1 MSLAELCVKRPVFA
15 VMLISFLVVL
25 GVFSFRDLGVDLFPK
40 ADPATVTIN
49 IRLPGATSEEVTTQ
63 VVMPLEEVVSTISGL
78 DELSSQATEGS
89 ARITCRFVL
98 EREIESAAQDVRE
111 KVAGAIRRLPQNI
124 LPPVIQKADPDA
136 DAVISIVVAGQK
148 SLRETTEIADKQIK
162 RVLETVDGVGEVSL
176 TGSRERQI
184 RILADAEKLSAHS
197 VTINQLE
204 RAIQS
209 ENVEIPGG
217 RITSGE
223 AEMGVRTLGRIDAIN
238 QFGEII
244 VANVEGTPTRVSDL
258 GRVEDSFAEPRTWN
272 SIDGKEAVTLDV
284 RRQSGTNTVKII
296 SAVKAKLEQIQK
308 SLPAGVTLR
317 IIRDQSV
324 FINASVSSLE
334 EHLLFGSLLASMV
347 VLLFI
352 RNLRSVLIAAVAIPT
367 SIIATFTLLKAM
379 DFTLN
384 NMTLLALTL
393 AVGIVID
400 DAIVVLENIV
410 RYIEEKHYEP
420 KRAAIEATKEITL
433 AVVATTISLV
443 IIFVPIAFMTGYARR
458 YVNQFGWTMAFSIMV
473 SMLVSFT
480 LTPMLSSRLLGRVRR
495 KRGGGENE
503 GLPPPVES
511 YANASDRAKES
522 VSEKSVSEEGVSEAH
537 TSKDSRFFGSLDRAY
552 GRLLQWSLDHRA
564 AVVAV
569 AVATFALTFPLNQM
583 VGRDWIPP
591 DDQSELTLSLNL
603 PEGTSIEGTSRL
615 TTALSERIK
624 QVPEVNFVN
633 PYIHEGLSSHSH
645 IYVRLVDISERELSN
660 LQVAAKIRKITG
672 EYKNLRSKVI
682 IPSALGGG
690 ETFFPIRAVI
700 LGPDFEKAAEISKQV
715 AARMREIP
723 GLLDVEA
730 SLSLNNPEL
739 QVKIDRGR
747 ASDLG
752 VRATD
757 VATAVRLMISGE
769 DQISTYKEG
778 DEQYEVTMQLLPEQQ
793 KDREVLARLMI
804 PSTKVGQV
812 RLDNIA
818 SVEHGM
824 GPSRIER
831 FNRQFQVTVNANNAP
846 DFPLDA
852 AARATTEEIKRVGLP
867 PDFTYRFVGAVKIL
881 DETTTNLIIAFLLA
895 SIFMYM
901 VLAAQFESFLH
912 PFTIM
917 LSLPLSIPF
926 ALLSLW
932 VTGRTLNLWSALGVL
947 LLLGIVKKNGI
958 LQVDYTNKLR
968 AEGFPL
974 REAIIEAN
982 HVRLRPILMTTFAI
996 VAGLIPTAIGI
1007 GAGSAQRSAIAVT
1020 IIGGQSLCLILT
1032 LVVTPVAYSIFAEV
1046 EERRVFQSARARLRR
1061 LRLSAARFFTLL
1073 LR

>member
-1 MSLAELCVKRPVFA
+1 MTLAETCVKRPVFA

-49 IRLPGATSEEVTTQ
+49 VRLPGATSEEVTTQ
-63 VVMPLEEVVSTISGL
+63 VVLPIEEAVSTISGL
-78 DELSSQATEGS
+78 DELNAMVTEGT
-89 ARITCRFVL
+89 ARIMCKFVL
-98 EREIESAAQDVRE
+98 ERDIESAAQDVRE
-111 KVAGAIRRLPQNI
+111 KVAGSLRSLPPNM

-136 DAVISIVVAGQK
+136 DPVVSLVVAGDK
-148 SLRETTEIADKQIK
+148 NLRETTEIADKQIK
-162 RVLETVDGVGEVSL
+162 RVLETVDGVGEVSM
-176 TGSRERQI
+176 TGSRDRQI
-184 RILADAEKLSAHS
+184 RIFADAEKLNAHGI
-197 VTINQLE
+197 TISQLQ
-204 RAIQS
+204 RSIQS
-209 ENVEIPGG
+209 ENVDIPGG
-217 RITSGE
+217 RIIRGE
-223 AEMGVRTLGRIDAIN
+223 SEMGVRTLGRLDAIS
-238 QFGEII
+238 QFGDII
-244 VANVEGTPTRVSDL
+244 VANTNGTPIRISDL

-272 SIDGKEAVTLDV
+272 SIEGKQAVALDV

-296 SAVKAKLEQIQK
+296 GAVKAKLEQIQK
-308 SLPAGVTLR
+308 ALPPGITVR

-324 FINASVSSLE
+324 FINASVASLE
-334 EHLLFGSLLASMV
+334 EHLLFGSLLASLV

-410 RYIEEKHYEP
+410 RYIEEKGFEP
-420 KRAAIEATKEITL
+420 KRAAIEATQEITL

-458 YVNQFGWTMAFSIMV
+458 YVNQFGWTMAFSVMV

-480 LTPMLSSRLLGRVRR
+480 LTPMLSSRMLKRLAK
-495 KRGGGENE
+495 KRGLPSPDAGEGPDQQVAPVPTE
-503 GLPPPVES
+503 G
-511 YANASDRAKES
+511 
-522 VSEKSVSEEGVSEAH
+522 H
-537 TSKDSRFFGSLDRAY
+537 TSKDARFFGWTDRLY
-552 GRLLQWSLDHRA
+552 GRLLNWSLNHRA
-564 AVVAV
+564 VVIVIAI
-569 AVATFALTFPLNQM
+569 ATFGLTFPLNAA

-591 DDQSELTLSLNL
+591 DDQSELNLSMNL
-603 PEGTSIEGTSRL
+603 PEGTSMEGTIKLATEVSNRIGEIPEVDFVNPFIHEGTS
-615 TTALSERIK
+615 
-624 QVPEVNFVN
+624 NHN
-633 PYIHEGLSSHSH
+633 H
-645 IYVRLVDISERELSN
+645 IYVRLVDVSQRKLTN
-660 LQVAAKIRKITG
+660 LQVAAKIRKITA
-672 EYKNLRSKVI
+672 EYPNLRSKVI

-690 ETFFPIRAVI
+690 ETFFPIRALI
-700 LGPDFEKAAEISKQV
+700 LGSDIQKAAEYSKRL
-715 AARMREIP
+715 AARMREVP

-730 SLSLNNPEL
+730 AVSLNNPEL
-739 QVKIDRGR
+739 QVKIDRQR

-752 VRATD
+752 VRAAD
-757 VATAVRLMISGE
+757 VAGAVRLMISGE
-769 DQISTYKEG
+769 DQISTYKEE
-778 DEQYEVTMQLLPEQQ
+778 DEQYPVTIQLLPEQQ

-804 PSTKVGQV
+804 PSTKLGQV
-812 RLDNIA
+812 RLDSLATI
-818 SVEHGM
+818 EHGL

-852 AARATTEEIKRVGLP
+852 AARAVTQEIKNVGLAP
-867 PDFTYRFVGAVKIL
+867 GYTFRLLGSVKVL

-932 VTGRTLNLWSALGVL
+932 LTGRTLNLWSALGVL

-968 AEGFPL
+968 GQGVPL
-974 REAIIEAN
+974 REAILQAN
-982 HVRLRPILMTTFAI
+982 HVRLRPILMTTFSI

-1020 IIGGQSLCLILT
+1020 IIGGQSLCLLLT
-1032 LVVTPVAYSIFAEV
+1032 LVITPVAYSMFAEM
-1046 EERRVFQSARARLRR
+1046 EDRKVFAGARARLARVK
-1061 LRLSAARFFTLL
+1061 LSATRFFTFLI
-1073 LR
+1073 R